1 MLTSWLSEAEDW
13 TRDYRKQIQLVVRPG
28 IERGA
33 SEFQVQRPY
42 RSATP
47 PPIRL
52 RTTPIRPRVPLPSKT
67 KKTKTRS
74 RTKPAS
80 FQLYAFWYFVDASR
94 KGLMC
99 NAHLW
104 WSEYWIKVFCN
115 VHLPLRIFMHL
126 MLPHDLVSCMSLWL
140 HFLPPC
146 RGSGLLHWRWR
157 LLTPPPQVLEHWL
170 NSDHLL
176 RPPLTRNRRSTFNL
190 YIGSID
196 TRGEVTPDES
206 LRTSA

>member
-1 MLTSWLSEAEDW
+1 MLTSWGGRGLDSGLPKTNPANGQTGNW
-13 TRDYRKQIQLVVRPG
+13 TRG
-28 IERGA
+28 
-33 SEFQVQRPY
+33 
-42 RSATP
+42 
-47 PPIRL
+47 L
-52 RTTPIRPRVPLPSKT
+52 RISSPAPLPLGNAASYKT
-67 KKTKTRS
+67 TNYSYKTTTFPCSLKQNKQAIRS
-74 RTKPAS
+74 RTKLAS
-80 FQLYAFWYFVDASR
+80 FQLHAFWYFVDTSR

-104 WSEYWIKVFCN
+104 WSEYWIRVFCN